1 MHRVECALDDPHVLT
16 PPAPTLVPTAARSKA
31 RSEGRSEA
39 SSECVLRLRIQGE
52 PIVADERRAILQVG
66 K

>member
-31 RSEGRSEA
+31 RSEARSEG
-39 SSECVLRLRIQGE
+39 VLRLRIQGE
-52 PIVADERRAILQVG
+52 PIIADERRAILQVG